1 MKFISQFFVVLAV
14 LVSAGYNTQSV
25 QAQTNVFPSYYE
37 DFEKGDGGWFGNGT
51 NSSWELGYPSK
62 KFINRPAG
70 GDNSWVTSLGST
82 YNSDEYSY
90 LESPSFDMSCFT
102 SDPYIGF
109 NHTYFLQDNY
119 DFHWLEISID
129 GGAWQKLGAA
139 NEGTA
144 WYQGWKDAGQG
155 EYIEVWGGDQQ
166 YNSDWEYA
174 EHLLTGAAGKSNVR
188 LRFVMRSDGKAEYD
202 GVGIDD
208 IQIFLPGAELSAP
221 MLSTPANGESNVA
234 LSPSLTWQA
243 AGCAMD
249 YTIQVATDPNF
260 KNTVFEKIQ
269 PGVSVTVGPLDYVST
284 YYWRVMT
291 NSSSISSQWSDV
303 YSFSTTN
310 PPPPVPTLATP
321 ADGSKGIATENS
333 TLIWNNSVGASS
345 YHVQLSKSNTFGTIV
360 AEKTT
365 GANFMSPP
373 VLENYTTYFWRV
385 EASNSS
391 GTSNWSDVWSFR
403 TILAPTTLISPANG
417 ETYITN
423 PATLSWKAVAGVDH
437 YWIQIASDENFTIIV
452 NQNNNAKEATYL
464 ANNLLNNTKYFW
476 RVKVSTP
483 DGENSDWSE
492 TRSFTTIIAT
502 PVLSLPLDGRV
513 DLAPSVFFQWAPV
526 DGDVQY
532 NLQVSTDGTFNN
544 TLFLNKTYSTLS
556 QTISGL
562 AGNTT
567 YFWRVRAVSATSGN
581 SGWSLVR
588 TFSTIVAPT
597 VGELPVDKAKGQ
609 TIPVTLA
616 WVSSG
621 PRVVYQVQI
630 ATDAS
635 FSTIVNDQS
644 KIGNNTTDFGSYEGL
659 KNNTVYFW
667 HVRPLSNTGVAVD
680 WSPALS
686 FRTAIANAT
695 LVSPANNSLNKTL
708 DNTKLKWLAVDGA
721 ISYRVQFS
729 TDKSFA
735 TSIVDEQNITATE
748 FTVKD
753 LSVNS
758 IYYWRVQATSTDN
771 GTSAWSTVWR
781 FSTGTAQLAGTP
793 VLEIPANNAMNQAQT
808 FDFQWKAAENVLTYH
823 LQVSENDAFT
833 TTVIDKKDITS
844 ASYAATGLQREKTYY
859 WRVSGENETG
869 EGSWSET
876 WKFTL
881 APAAPAVPSL
891 LLPANKSDKQSIVV
905 TTLKWAAPA
914 TGATVTGYRIQVSTS
929 SDFSSTI
936 IDEPNVAT
944 NTYEAKGLAA
954 NAVYY
959 WRVAASNAGGNS
971 EWTEV
976 WSFTTETS
984 TGVQEGNNPSGFTFD
999 AVTPNPAQTSASV
1012 NFTIANTAHNV
1023 ALTVYSVTGQQVYS
1037 VNASELPAGTHNL
1050 TVNTTQ
1056 IPVGVYVV
1064 RLTVDNSVHST
1075 TVNVVK

>member
-1 MKFISQFFVVLAV
+1 MKYISQFFVVLAV
-14 LVSAGYNTQSV
+14 LVSAGYYTQSV

-70 GDNSWVTSLGST
+70 GDNSWVTSLGSS
-82 YNSDEYSY
+82 YNADEYSY

-129 GGAWQKLGAA
+129 GGAWQKLGG
-139 NEGTA
+139 EGTGTA

-155 EYIEVWGGDQQ
+155 EFIEVWGGDQQ
-166 YNSDWEYA
+166 YNTDWEYA
-174 EHLLTGAAGKSNVR
+174 EHLLSGAAGSSNVR

-208 IQIFLPGAELSAP
+208 IQIFLSGAELSAP
-221 MLSTPANGESNVA
+221 MLSTPTNNESNVI
-234 LSPSLTWQA
+234 LSPNLTWQA

-249 YTIQVATDPNF
+249 YTVQVATDPNF
-260 KNTVFEKIQ
+260 KDVIFEKTQ
-269 PGVSVTVGPLDYVST
+269 TGVTVTVGPLDYVSS

-291 NSSSISSQWSDV
+291 NGSSSTSQWSDV
-303 YSFSTTN
+303 YSFTTTN

-333 TLIWNNSVGASS
+333 TLIWNNSVGAST
-345 YHVQLSKSNTFGTIV
+345 YHVQLSKSNTFGTV
-360 AEKTT
+360 VTEKTT
-365 GANFMSPP
+365 GANFMSMP

-385 EASNSS
+385 EASNTS

-423 PATLSWKAVAGVDH
+423 PATLTWKAIAGVDH
-437 YWIQIASDENFTIIV
+437 YLIQIASDADFTIIV
-452 NQNNNAKEATYL
+452 NQNNNVKDATYL
-464 ANNLLNNTKYFW
+464 ASNLLNNTKYFW

-492 TRSFTTIIAT
+492 TRNFTTIIAT
-502 PVLSLPLDGRV
+502 PLLSLPLDGRV
-513 DLAPSVFFQWAPV
+513 DLPSSTFFQWAPV

-532 NLQVSTDGTFNN
+532 NLQISTDGSFNN
-544 TLFLNKTYSTLS
+544 TLFLNKTYPTLS
-556 QTISGL
+556 QTISDL
-562 AGNTT
+562 ASNTI

-597 VGELPVDKAKGQ
+597 VCVLPADKAKGQ
-609 TIPVTLA
+609 PIPTTLA

-621 PRVVYQVQI
+621 ERVVYQVQI
-630 ATDAS
+630 ATDEL
-635 FSTIVNDQS
+635 FSTIINDQS
-644 KIGNNTTDFGSYEGL
+644 KIGNNTTEFGSYEGL
-659 KNNTVYFW
+659 KNNTTYFW
-667 HVRPLSNTGVAVD
+667 RVRPLSSTGVAIA
-680 WSPALS
+680 WSPVRS
-686 FRTAIANAT
+686 FRTTIASAA
-695 LVSPANNSLNKTL
+695 LVSPANNSLNVSL
-708 DNTKLKWLAVDGA
+708 ANTKLKWLAVDGA
-721 ISYRVQFS
+721 SSYRVQFS
-729 TDKSFA
+729 TDKTFA

-748 FTVKD
+748 LTVKD
-753 LSVNS
+753 MSINA

-793 VLEIPANNAMNQAQT
+793 VLQSPANNAMNQALT
-808 FDFQWKAAENVLTYH
+808 FDFQWKPAENVLTYH

-833 TTVIDKKDITS
+833 TIVLDKKDIAT
-844 ASYAATGLQREKTYY
+844 ASYAATGLQREKTYF
-859 WRVSGENETG
+859 WRVSGENTTG
-869 EGSWSET
+869 EGSWSDT

-881 APAAPAVPSL
+881 APAAPASPSL
-891 LLPANKSDKQSIVV
+891 VLPANKSDKQSIAV
-905 TTLKWAAPA
+905 TTLKWAAPT
-914 TGATVTGYRIQVSTS
+914 TGATVTGYKLQVSTS

-954 NAVYY
+954 NTVYY
-959 WRVAASNAGGNS
+959 WRVAATNGGGNS

-984 TGVQEGNNPSGFTFD
+984 TGVQEGNNPSGFTLD
-999 AVTPNPAQTSASV
+999 AVTPNPVQASATV
-1012 NFTIANTAHNV
+1012 NFTIANAAHNV

-1037 VNASELPAGTHNL
+1037 MNESNVVSGSHSFNW
-1050 TVNTTQ
+1050 NTTQ

-1064 RLTVDNSVHST
+1064 RLTVDNSTSSV
-1075 TVNVVK
+1075 TVSVVK